1 VDSIKERYTME
12 TLVQLLITC
21 EILLRKVGEI
31 FWADKI
37 NHILKKGNA
46 NLNLY
51 LIEEIIS
58 WYGGMGSFNDLIV
71 SVYNDHSVAA
81 EDEDKINEELSAL
94 RSKIYQEAIHLRR
107 Q

>member
-1 VDSIKERYTME
+1 ME

-21 EILLRKVGEI
+21 EALLRKLGEI

-46 NLNLY
+46 NLDIY
-51 LIEEIIS
+51 SIEKIIS
-58 WYGGMGSFNDLIV
+58 WYGGMGSFNDLII

-81 EDEDKINEELSAL
+81 EDEAMINERLSAI
-94 RSKIYQEAIHLRR
+94 RSKIYQEAIRLRR

>member
-1 VDSIKERYTME
+1 ME
-12 TLVQLLITC
+12 TLVQLLISC
-21 EILLRKVGEI
+21 ETLLRKVDEI

-58 WYGGMGSFNDLIV
+58 WYGGMGSFNDLII
-71 SVYNDHSVAA
+71 SVYNDHSVVA
-81 EDEDKINEELSAL
+81 EDEDKMNEGLSAL
-94 RSKIYQEAIHLRR
+94 RSKIYQEAIRLK
-107 Q
+107 QQ